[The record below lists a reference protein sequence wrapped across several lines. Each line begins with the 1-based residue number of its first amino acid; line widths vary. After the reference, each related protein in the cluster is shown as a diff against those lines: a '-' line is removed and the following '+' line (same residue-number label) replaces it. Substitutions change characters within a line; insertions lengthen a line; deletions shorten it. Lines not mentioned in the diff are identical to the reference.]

1 MDEYLE
7 EVLDIDNGDVRT
19 KIIHE
24 GYRSLEVLVKK
35 DQAWVKALR
44 LAIKK
49 SSTGNAAS
57 REVTLEHEEGLVM
70 TMLWAKLRYLT
81 QRPLDFDDATA
92 DSITEV
98 YDWFNAQE
106 EELSTDT
113 VPTFSPTLNRRDW
126 FESIQ
131 SYLAAKKGKAGVPLT
146 YVIMT
151 TGVIDPAAPDLGFG
165 APTFDED
172 LARRGRHRGHFWRPD
187 NNAVWRLLEQ
197 KCRGTDAWTTI
208 ASYEKTKDGYH
219 AYLALSNLYM
229 GEDIQQILRTKAD
242 TILKNSRYDGRSKN
256 YTLDK
261 HINRFKQA
269 FIDLGPN
276 DVTSE
281 PRKVELFMNS
291 WQVSS
296 MMHLPSTV
304 RQNPNMKNNFDAT
317 CNFLSGEV
325 AALQTLNASTTGSS
339 RTVAA
344 ISTQSNQKSKS
355 KEKTKDNPKKGKSN
369 KKKAKFQKRAE
380 KFNKDNPAAYVSA
393 AVWKS
398 MSKEEQ
404 QAAREKR
411 REQGIPSRNVST
423 ITSQKTTTFADAVE
437 GCHYDSDQPPGSVA
451 KATTVQVATL
461 EQLKPTQKPKV
472 YKGKATEQ
480 TQMDPRAQLEL
491 LQQQI
496 EELSKR
502 I

>member
-1 MDEYLE
+1 MAEEMDEYLE
-7 EVLDIDNGDVRT
+7 EVLEIDNESVRA

-24 GYRSLEVLVKK
+24 GYRSLDVLVKK
-35 DQAWVKALR
+35 DKAWVTSLR
-44 LAIKK
+44 LSIKK
-49 SSTGNAAS
+49 STGNAVA
-57 REVTLEHEEGLVM
+57 RDITLEHEESLVK

-81 QRPLDFDDATA
+81 QRPLTYADATV

-98 YDWFNAQE
+98 YDWYNEQE
-106 EELSTDT
+106 EELSADT
-113 VPTFSPTLNRRDW
+113 VSTFSPTLNRRDW

-146 YVIMT
+146 YEILT

-165 APTFDED
+165 APTFDDD
-172 LARRGRHRGHFWRPD
+172 LARRGRHAGHFWRPD
-187 NNAVWRLLEQ
+187 NNTVWRLLEQ
-197 KCRGTDAWTTI
+197 KCRGTDAWTTM
-208 ASYEKTKDGYH
+208 AGYEKTRNGYQ
-219 AYLALSNLYM
+219 AYLSLSNLYM

-242 TILKNSRYDGRSKN
+242 TILKHSRYDGRSKN

-296 MMHLPSTV
+296 RMHLPSTV
-304 RQNPNMKNNFDAT
+304 RQNPTMKNNFDAT
-317 CNFLSGEV
+317 CNFLAGEV
-325 AALQTLNASTTGSS
+325 ASLQTLNTSTTGTN

-344 ISTQSNQKSKS
+344 ISTQSSQKTKS

-369 KKKAKFQKRAE
+369 KKKAKFPKKAD
-380 KFNKDNPAAYVSA
+380 KFNKDNPAAYVTA

-411 REQGIPSRNVST
+411 REQGIPTRNVST
-423 ITSQKTTTFADAVE
+423 ITTSQKTATFADAVE
-437 GCHYDSDQPPGSVA
+437 GRHYDNGQPPGSVA

-472 YKGKATEQ
+472 YKGNATEQ
-480 TQMDPRAQLEL
+480 IQAPLA
-491 LQQQI
+491 
-496 EELSKR
+496 
-502 I
+502 